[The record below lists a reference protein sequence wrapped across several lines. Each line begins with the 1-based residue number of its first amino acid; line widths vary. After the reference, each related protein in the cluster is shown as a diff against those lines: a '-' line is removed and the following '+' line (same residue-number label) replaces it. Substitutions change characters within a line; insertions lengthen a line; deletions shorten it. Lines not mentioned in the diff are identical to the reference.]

1 VADQDSDAYM
11 FTFEAVRRKA
21 PSASGVYI
29 LFTARQWVYV
39 GESEDI
45 QRSLFRHLNGPDAS
59 INQFGPLS
67 FSFELA
73 PADERKARQQALI
86 AELEPACLLM
96 PPHPRIVQGELSS

>member
-1 VADQDSDAYM
+1 MADQDSDGYM

-21 PSASGVYI
+21 PNASGVYT
-29 LFTARQWVYV
+29 LYTARQWVYV
-39 GESEDI
+39 GESDDI
-45 QRSLFRHLNGPDAS
+45 QRSLFRHLNEPDAS
-59 INQFGPLS
+59 INRFGPLS

-96 PPHPRIVQGELSS
+96 PSLARMVDGELSS

>member
-29 LFTARQWVYV
+29 IFTARQWVYV